1 MILRSITRAVGVVL
15 LVDGISA
22 LISPTNYL
30 RKLETGT
37 PLIDDLL
44 DYCAE
49 NPDIT
54 RGFALLEASLGA
66 WLTLS

>member
-22 LISPTNYL
+22 LIAPTNL
-30 RKLETGT
+30 RKLETGA